1 VEPTFVIILLVVLSF
16 SLGVFCPYRSFIL
29 LSLSIVTIVT
39 MRNILVWALAFVAT
53 TTAQRISTSA
63 RCGAQFGLTCQGS
76 TFGNCC
82 SQYNYCGFTAAY
94 CGTGCQ
100 SKFGTCSK
108 QPGTTQAS
116 SSTSAGFLSTST
128 RSSSTVASPALTLK
142 VSSNARC
149 GNAHGASPSGMTCL
163 GSKYGD
169 CCSQYS
175 YWCVS
180 HPELETKL
188 TVV

>member
-1 VEPTFVIILLVVLSF
+1 VCFSTSPSFLS
-16 SLGVFCPYRSFIL
+16 
-29 LSLSIVTIVT
+29 SLSTLIIVN
-39 MRNILVWALAFVAT
+39 MRNFLVWALAFAAT
-53 TTAQRISTSA
+53 TTAQRVSKSA

-82 SQYNYCGFTAAY
+82 SQYNYCGSTSAY

-100 SKFGTCSK
+100 SKFGTCTK

-116 SSTSAGFLSTST
+116 SSTST
-128 RSSSTVASPALTLK
+128 RSSSPVASPASTLK

-149 GNAHGASPSGMTCL
+149 GNAYGASPGGMTCL

-180 HPELETKL
+180 HPELKTKL
-188 TVV
+188 IIA